1 MSKLLD
7 NEVISKTSEKI
18 SDIVENVSETSSVF
32 TKNILLNIEEH
43 HTFYIKTSLI
53 LFIVISN
60 IVLITLRNTSKIN
73 DKEYKDFFNEL
84 YHDFLKYIFIE
95 IALVVSEIMESRKIN
110 LLSSLARISIVLSA
124 LLIFHLTKD
133 KIGIH

>member
-7 NEVISKTSEKI
+7 NEVLSKTSEKI

-32 TKNILLNIEEH
+32 TKNILLNIEEN

-60 IVLITLRNTSKIN
+60 IVLITLRNTSKKNWKNIC
-73 DKEYKDFFNEL
+73 
-84 YHDFLKYIFIE
+84 
-95 IALVVSEIMESRKIN
+95 
-110 LLSSLARISIVLSA
+110 
-124 LLIFHLTKD
+124 
-133 KIGIH
+133 

>member
-1 MSKLLD
+1 MSKILD
-7 NEVISKTSEKI
+7 NELLSKTSEKI
-18 SDIVENVSETSSVF
+18 SDIIENVSETSSVF
-32 TKNILLNIEEH
+32 TKNILLNIEEN

-84 YHDFLKYIFIE
+84 YHDFLKYLFIE

-110 LLSSLARISIVLSA
+110 LLSSLARISIVLSS